1 MMALF
6 FHMLDRNPGDRVL
19 CSNEYNQAINASDLL
34 ERQIKMT
41 EKAAQE
47 AQQMLKD
54 EE

>member
-1 MMALF
+1 MIFLP
-6 FHMLDRNPGDRVL
+6 MLHRNPGDRVV

-41 EKAAQE
+41 EKATQE